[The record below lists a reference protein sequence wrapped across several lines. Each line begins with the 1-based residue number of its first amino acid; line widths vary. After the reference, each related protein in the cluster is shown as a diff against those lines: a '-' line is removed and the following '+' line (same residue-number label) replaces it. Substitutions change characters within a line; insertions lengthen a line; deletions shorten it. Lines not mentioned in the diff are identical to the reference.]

1 MEVTTSSTVEPQNMY
16 NYINSLFMNP
26 IIIGIFALVF
36 VLYFVFFLSLGKN
49 NNSRIF
55 NSNSNMSSSSG
66 SSSNSLEEG
75 IFSSIGLG
83 SNSSSGPGTASLSS
97 TVTNKTS
104 SSSSFITNFLTVLI
118 IVIFI
123 ILLVIN
129 GVQYY
134 FGVDIVAKFKD
145 LFGQNPQLDV
155 KVVEKEKKEGDKKG
169 FPRIRKPVLKEEVFN
184 IPGNYFNYDDAKS
197 LCQAQGAR
205 LATYS
210 EVEDAYNSGA
220 EWCNYGWSEGQMAL
234 FPTQQT
240 TYDGLQKI
248 KGHENDCG
256 RPGVNGGYMA
266 NPEIQ
271 YGVNCYGYKPKMTKE
286 EEELMNT
293 STPYPKTEKD
303 LEMERRVNYWKT
315 KLDEILV
322 SPFNYTSW
330 SRV

>member
-1 MEVTTSSTVEPQNMY
+1 MSY
-16 NYINSLFMNP
+16 
-26 IIIGIFALVF
+26 
-36 VLYFVFFLSLGKN
+36 
-49 NNSRIF
+49 
-55 NSNSNMSSSSG
+55 SSSKS
-66 SSSNSLEEG
+66 SLNNSSNSLEEG

-83 SNSSSGPGTASLSS
+83 SNASSIQGTRSLSSSGTNNSSS
-97 TVTNKTS
+97 T
-104 SSSSFITNFLTVLI
+104 SSFITNFLTYTIL
-118 IVIFI
+118 VIFI
-123 ILLVIN
+123 ILLLIN
-129 GVQYY
+129 GIQYY
-134 FGVDIVAKFKD
+134 FGVDIVTKIKELFHKKTDEDKD
-145 LFGQNPQLDV
+145 I
-155 KVVEKEKKEGDKKG
+155 KKDDQTGGKKI
-169 FPRIRKPVLKEEVFN
+169 FPRVKKPVIKEEVYN
-184 IPGNYFNYDDAKS
+184 IPGNYFNYDDAKT

>member
-1 MEVTTSSTVEPQNMY
+1 MSYSSPST
-16 NYINSLFMNP
+16 
-26 IIIGIFALVF
+26 
-36 VLYFVFFLSLGKN
+36 
-49 NNSRIF
+49 
-55 NSNSNMSSSSG
+55 

-83 SNSSSGPGTASLSS
+83 SNTTSPGSSSTNGMSLLSS
-97 TVTNKTS
+97 SNKS
-104 SSSSFITNFLTVLI
+104 SPSSSFMTILLTVI
-118 IVIFI
+118 IVIIFI
-123 ILLVIN
+123 VLLVIN
-129 GVQYY
+129 GAQYY
-134 FGVDIVAKFKD
+134 FGVDIVAKIKD
-145 LFGQNPQLDV
+145 YFGKNQNTENN
-155 KVVEKEKKEGDKKG
+155 EKEKEKQEGGKKI
-169 FPRIRKPVLKEEVFN
+169 FPIIRKPVIKKEVFN
-184 IPGNYFNYDDAKS
+184 IPGNYFNYDDAKT
-197 LCQAQGAR
+197 LCQAHGAR

-210 EVEDAYNSGA
+210 EVEDAYNNGA

-234 FPTQQT
+234 FPTQKT

-286 EEELMNT
+286 EEDLMNT

-303 LEMERRVNYWKT
+303 LELERRVNYWKT

-322 SPFNYTSW
+322 SPFNYKNW

>member
-1 MEVTTSSTVEPQNMY
+1 MSFSSPST
-16 NYINSLFMNP
+16 
-26 IIIGIFALVF
+26 
-36 VLYFVFFLSLGKN
+36 
-49 NNSRIF
+49 
-55 NSNSNMSSSSG
+55 

-83 SNSSSGPGTASLSS
+83 SNA
-97 TVTNKTS
+97 TS
-104 SSSSFITNFLTVLI
+104 SSSSSTSSMSLSSTSNKSSPTLSFVTNFLTTI
-118 IVIFI
+118 IFLIFI
-123 ILLVIN
+123 VLLVIN
-129 GVQYY
+129 GTQYF
-134 FGVDIVAKFKD
+134 FGIDIVEKIKD
-145 LFGQNPQLDV
+145 YFSKIRNKD
-155 KVVEKEKKEGDKKG
+155 KDKEKENQQQDKKI
-169 FPRIRKPVLKEEVFN
+169 FPRIKKPVLKEEVFN
-184 IPGNYFNYDDAKS
+184 IPGNYFNYDNAKS

-205 LATYS
+205 LATYN
-210 EVEDAYNSGA
+210 EVEDAYNNGA

-234 FPTQQT
+234 FPTQKA

-256 RPGVNGGYMA
+256 RPGINGGYMA

-271 YGVNCYGYKPKMTKE
+271 FGVNCYGYKPKMTKE
-286 EEELMNT
+286 EEDLMNT

-322 SPFNYTSW
+322 SPFNYQNW

>member
-1 MEVTTSSTVEPQNMY
+1 MSY
-16 NYINSLFMNP
+16 
-26 IIIGIFALVF
+26 
-36 VLYFVFFLSLGKN
+36 
-49 NNSRIF
+49 
-55 NSNSNMSSSSG
+55 SSSKS
-66 SSSNSLEEG
+66 SLNNSSNSLEEG

-83 SNSSSGPGTASLSS
+83 SNASSIQGTRSLSSSGTNNSSS
-97 TVTNKTS
+97 T
-104 SSSSFITNFLTVLI
+104 SSFITNFLTYTIL
-118 IVIFI
+118 VIFI
-123 ILLVIN
+123 ILLLIN
-129 GVQYY
+129 GIQYY
-134 FGVDIVAKFKD
+134 FGVDIVTKIKELFHKKTDEDKD
-145 LFGQNPQLDV
+145 I
-155 KVVEKEKKEGDKKG
+155 KKDDQTGGKKI
-169 FPRIRKPVLKEEVFN
+169 FPRVKNPVIKEEVYN
-184 IPGNYFNYDDAKS
+184 IPGNYFNYDDAKT

>member
-1 MEVTTSSTVEPQNMY
+1 MSY
-16 NYINSLFMNP
+16 
-26 IIIGIFALVF
+26 
-36 VLYFVFFLSLGKN
+36 
-49 NNSRIF
+49 
-55 NSNSNMSSSSG
+55 SSSKS
-66 SSSNSLEEG
+66 SLNNSSNSLEEG

-83 SNSSSGPGTASLSS
+83 SNASSIQGTRSLSSSG
-97 TVTNKTS
+97 TNNS
-104 SSSSFITNFLTVLI
+104 SSISSFITNFLTYTIL
-118 IVIFI
+118 VIFI
-123 ILLVIN
+123 ILLLIN
-129 GVQYY
+129 GIQYY
-134 FGVDIVAKFKD
+134 FGVDIVTKIKELFHKKTDEDKD
-145 LFGQNPQLDV
+145 I
-155 KVVEKEKKEGDKKG
+155 KKDDQTGGKKI
-169 FPRIRKPVLKEEVFN
+169 FPRVKKPVIKEEVYN
-184 IPGNYFNYDDAKS
+184 IPGNYFNYDDAKT

>member
-1 MEVTTSSTVEPQNMY
+1 MEATTSSTIEPQNMY
-16 NYINSLFMNP
+16 NYINSIFMNP
-26 IIIGIFALVF
+26 IILGIFTLVII
-36 VLYFVFFLSLGKN
+36 LYFVFFLSLGKN
-49 NNSRIF
+49 NNSSIF
-55 NSNSNMSSSSG
+55 NSNQNMSSSYG

-75 IFSSIGLG
+75 IFSTIGLG
-83 SNSSSGPGTASLSS
+83 SNTNPASYGSANNMS
-97 TVTNKTS
+97 N
-104 SSSSFITNFLTVLI
+104 SSSFITNFLTYII

-123 ILLVIN
+123 ILLLIH

-134 FGVDIVAKFKD
+134 FGVDVVAKLKD
-145 LFGQNPQLDV
+145 LFGPTPELDI
-155 KVVEKEKKEGDKKG
+155 KVIQKENQERDEKNDRRISG
-169 FPRIRKPVLKEEVFN
+169 IRKPLIKEEVFN
-184 IPGNYFNYDDAKS
+184 IPGNYFNYDDAKT
-197 LCQAQGAR
+197 LCQAHGAR
-205 LATYS
+205 LATYN
-210 EVEDAYNSGA
+210 EVEDAYNNGA
-220 EWCNYGWSEGQMAL
+220 EWCNYGWSDGQMAL
-234 FPTQQT
+234 FPTQKT

-322 SPFNYTSW
+322 SPFNYTNW

>member
-1 MEVTTSSTVEPQNMY
+1 MSY
-16 NYINSLFMNP
+16 
-26 IIIGIFALVF
+26 
-36 VLYFVFFLSLGKN
+36 
-49 NNSRIF
+49 
-55 NSNSNMSSSSG
+55 SSSKS
-66 SSSNSLEEG
+66 SLNNSSNSLEEG

-83 SNSSSGPGTASLSS
+83 SNASSIQGTRSLSSSGTNNSSS
-97 TVTNKTS
+97 T
-104 SSSSFITNFLTVLI
+104 SSFITNFLTYTIL
-118 IVIFI
+118 VIFI
-123 ILLVIN
+123 ILLLIN
-129 GVQYY
+129 GIQYY
-134 FGVDIVAKFKD
+134 FGVDIVTKIKELFHKKTDEDKD
-145 LFGQNPQLDV
+145 I
-155 KVVEKEKKEGDKKG
+155 KKDDQTGGKKI
-169 FPRIRKPVLKEEVFN
+169 FPRVKKPVIKEEVFN

>member
-1 MEVTTSSTVEPQNMY
+1 MSY
-16 NYINSLFMNP
+16 
-26 IIIGIFALVF
+26 
-36 VLYFVFFLSLGKN
+36 
-49 NNSRIF
+49 
-55 NSNSNMSSSSG
+55 SSSKS
-66 SSSNSLEEG
+66 SLNNSSNSLEEG

-83 SNSSSGPGTASLSS
+83 SNASSIQGTRSLSSSGTNNSSS
-97 TVTNKTS
+97 T
-104 SSSSFITNFLTVLI
+104 SSFITNFLTYTIL
-118 IVIFI
+118 VIFI
-123 ILLVIN
+123 ILLLIN
-129 GVQYY
+129 GIQYY
-134 FGVDIVAKFKD
+134 FGVDIVTKIKEWFHKKTDEDKD
-145 LFGQNPQLDV
+145 I
-155 KVVEKEKKEGDKKG
+155 KKDDQTGGKKI
-169 FPRIRKPVLKEEVFN
+169 FPRVKKPVIKEEVYN
-184 IPGNYFNYDDAKS
+184 IPGNYFNYDDAKT